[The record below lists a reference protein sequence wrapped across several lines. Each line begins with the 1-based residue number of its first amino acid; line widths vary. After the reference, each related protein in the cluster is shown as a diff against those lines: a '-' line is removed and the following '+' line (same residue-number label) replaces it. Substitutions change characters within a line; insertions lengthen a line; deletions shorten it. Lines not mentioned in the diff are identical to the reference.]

1 MKKGYVATFFRQSF
15 ENVVSPDPI
24 VRKITLSTF
33 INTFGNGLFMTT
45 GIIYFSLVVGLGAQK
60 VALAFSLSG
69 ALSLLLSVPSGHFA
83 DRYPPRLIA
92 STALVGMGF
101 CAFALIFIQNWWLL
115 LIALSLDSIFEV
127 FGQNARMAMIA
138 RIGEGEE
145 RVRIRAYTRAVTNLG
160 IAFGTVIAG
169 FALAI
174 NTPFAYKSMIAL
186 NSITFFLAAV
196 AYLRVPNVKPS
207 LTNREKFDWAILK
220 DYRYISAMLLSGV
233 MSMHF
238 ILQNIAIPVWVV
250 KETNAPRWWV
260 SVIMFVNTIAV
271 VLFQV
276 RMSKGA
282 ANAEIGAKQF
292 KKAGFYIAAAC
303 LFYGAAKGLNPY
315 AASAVLIIAMLIHVV
330 GELLAS
336 TGSWSIAFEMA
347 NQDRQGAY
355 QGLWRMG
362 FGGMNVIG
370 PSLVIF
376 FAIGLGQIGWV
387 IMAFIFIITGL
398 LMNQVIAKVK

>member
-115 LIALSLDSIFEV
+115 LTALSLDSIFEV

-174 NTPFAYKSMIAL
+174 NTPFAYKFMIAL
-186 NSITFFLAAV
+186 NSVTFFLAAV

>member
-1 MKKGYVATFFRQSF
+1 VKKGYVATFFRQSF

-115 LIALSLDSIFEV
+115 LTALSLDSIFEV

-174 NTPFAYKSMIAL
+174 NTPFAYKFMIAL
-186 NSITFFLAAV
+186 NSVTFFLAAV

-238 ILQNIAIPVWVV
+238 ILQNVAIPVWVV

-387 IMAFIFIITGL
+387 TMAFIFIITGL

>member
-1 MKKGYVATFFRQSF
+1 MSKVSVKKFIKQNF
-15 ENVVSPDPI
+15 ENVVSPDPV

-45 GIIYFSLVVGLGAQK
+45 GIIYFSLIVGLGAQK

-69 ALSLLLSVPSGHFA
+69 ALSLLLSIPSGHFA
-83 DRYPPRLIA
+83 DRYSPRLIA
-92 STALVGMGF
+92 STALAGMGF
-101 CAFALIFIQNWWLL
+101 SAIALIFIKSWWPL
-115 LIALSLDSIFEV
+115 LIALSFDSIFEV

-160 IAFGTVIAG
+160 IAFGTVVAG

-174 NTPFAYKSMIAL
+174 NTAFAYKSMIAL
-186 NSITFFLAAV
+186 DALTFFVAAI
-196 AYLRVPNVKPS
+196 AYLRVPNVKPTLS
-207 LTNREKFDWAILK
+207 NREKFDWAILK
-220 DYRYISAMLLSGV
+220 DSRYIKAMLLSGV

-238 ILQNIAIPVWVV
+238 ILQNVAIPVWVV
-250 KETNAPRWWV
+250 RDTNAPRWWL

-282 ANAEIGAKQF
+282 TNAGAGAKQF
-292 KKAGFYIAAAC
+292 QKAGFYIAAAC
-303 LFYGAAKGLNPY
+303 LCYGAAKGLNPV
-315 AASAVLIIAMLIHVV
+315 AASAVLILAMMIHVV

-347 NQDRQGAY
+347 DQNRQGAY

-376 FAIGLGQIGWV
+376 FAIGMGQLGWA
-387 IMAFIFIITGL
+387 IMAGIFILTGL
-398 LMNQVIAKVK
+398 AMNRVIKK